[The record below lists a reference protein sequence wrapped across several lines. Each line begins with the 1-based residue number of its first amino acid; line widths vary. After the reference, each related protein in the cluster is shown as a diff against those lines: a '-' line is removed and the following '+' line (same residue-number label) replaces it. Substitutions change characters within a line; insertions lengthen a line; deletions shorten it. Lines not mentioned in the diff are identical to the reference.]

1 MSIQF
6 TVLGK
11 LRVTN
16 SEQMARSKFYRE
28 QITNAR
34 GTDILQAQCSKSLS
48 GDFTALISDLHVTVT
63 C

>member
-34 GTDILQAQCSKSLS
+34 GTDILQAQCSLS
-48 GDFTALISDLHVTVT
+48 GDFTTLISDLHVTVM